1 MMHDSTMVKQFLEK
15 LLYSAEVVDRSFF
28 FNFFKKNEV
37 NTVVIQMTFI
47 DDFTSFEVA
56 NRNSYYEEIIKKL
69 LSRLFLT
76 KVAFPNN
83 EN

>member
-1 MMHDSTMVKQFLEK
+1 MLAKKCTVLRGGCGPELFFQLFL
-15 LLYSAEVVDRSFF
+15 
-28 FNFFKKNEV
+28 KNEV

-56 NRNSYYEEIIKKL
+56 NRNSYYEEIIKKP

>member
-1 MMHDSTMVKQFLEK
+1 MLQAGAFFSIFFL
-15 LLYSAEVVDRSFF
+15 
-28 FNFFKKNEV
+28 KNEV

-56 NRNSYYEEIIKKL
+56 NRNSYYEEIIEKL
-69 LSRLFLT
+69 FLRLLLT

>member
-1 MMHDSTMVKQFLEK
+1 
-15 LLYSAEVVDRSFF
+15 
-28 FNFFKKNEV
+28 
-37 NTVVIQMTFI
+37 MTFI
-47 DDFTSFEVA
+47 DDFTSFKVA
-56 NRNSYYEEIIKKL
+56 NRNSYYEEIIKKP